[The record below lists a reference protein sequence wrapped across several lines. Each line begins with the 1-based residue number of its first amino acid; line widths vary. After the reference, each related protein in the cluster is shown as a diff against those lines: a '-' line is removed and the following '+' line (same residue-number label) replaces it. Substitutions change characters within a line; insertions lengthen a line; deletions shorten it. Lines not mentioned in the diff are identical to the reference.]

1 MGVEGIPISHKE
13 EVGEMS
19 ERFTGTV
26 EIVDSQGRQVFKF
39 DSSFAVLDLGGLGNE
54 GDLRLRGDDGQNK
67 IHLDG
72 GQQLINV
79 TNAAGTTVF
88 RFDAGNSLLDLGPSL
103 PGGAGNGNEADLR
116 IWGDDGQVKIH
127 LDGGTGDI
135 KLSGAD
141 CAEDFEVE
149 EQEALEPGSVMAI
162 ADDGK
167 LRRCAQAYDR
177 RVAGVI
183 SGAGSYKPGII
194 LGRQQGSAR
203 GNRIP
208 LALSGRVHCRV
219 DANYGPVG
227 VGDLLTTSPTVGHAM
242 RAEDPS
248 RAFGATIGKALRPV
262 GRGTGLVPIL
272 IALQ

>member
-1 MGVEGIPISHKE
+1 V
-13 EVGEMS
+13 S
-19 ERFTGTV
+19 EKFSGTV

-39 DSSFAVLDLGGLGNE
+39 DSSFAVLDLGATGNE

-72 GQQLINV
+72 GRQLVSV
-79 TNAAGTTVF
+79 TDAQGRETF
-88 RFDAGNSLLDLGPSL
+88 RLDANFAVLDLGAT
-103 PGGAGNGNEADLR
+103 GNAGDLR
-116 IWGDDGQVKIH
+116 IRGADGQFKID
-127 LDGGTGDI
+127 LDGSTGDI

-149 EQEALEPGSVMAI
+149 ELEEPEPGSVMAI
-162 ADDGK
+162 ADGGR

-183 SGAGSYKPGII
+183 SGAGSHKPGII
-194 LGRQQGSAR
+194 LGRRQGSGA
-203 GNRIP
+203 NRIP

-219 DANYGPVG
+219 DAGYGPVG

-242 RAEDPS
+242 RAEDPL
-248 RAFGATIGKALRPV
+248 RAFGATIGKALHPL

>member
-1 MGVEGIPISHKE
+1 V
-13 EVGEMS
+13 S
-19 ERFTGTV
+19 EKFSGTV

-39 DSSFAVLDLGGLGNE
+39 DSSFAVLDLGATGNE
-54 GDLRLRGDDGQNK
+54 GDLRLRGDDGQFK

-72 GQQLINV
+72 GRQLVSV
-79 TNAAGTTVF
+79 TDAQTRETF
-88 RFDAGNSLLDLGPSL
+88 RLDANFAVLDLGAT
-103 PGGAGNGNEADLR
+103 GNAGDLR
-116 IWGDDGQVKIH
+116 IRGADGQFKIH
-127 LDGGTGDI
+127 LDGSSGDI

-141 CAEDFEVE
+141 CAEDFEVDE
-149 EQEALEPGSVMAI
+149 EEEPEPGSVMAI
-162 ADDGK
+162 ADEGK

-183 SGAGSYKPGII
+183 SGAGSHKPGII
-194 LGRQQGSAR
+194 LGRQGSEGA
-203 GNRIP
+203 NSRIP

-219 DANYGPVG
+219 DAGYAPVG

-242 RAEDPS
+242 RAEDS
-248 RAFGATIGKALRPV
+248 QRAFGATIGKALRPL